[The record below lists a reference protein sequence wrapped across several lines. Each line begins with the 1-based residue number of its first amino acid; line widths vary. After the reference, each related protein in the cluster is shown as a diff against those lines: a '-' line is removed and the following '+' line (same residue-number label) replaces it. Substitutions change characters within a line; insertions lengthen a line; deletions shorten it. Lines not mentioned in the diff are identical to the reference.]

1 MILPGRLQAEL
12 CLGRPTNIKTQT
24 QNKVRFLLQLTLSLG
39 VASRS
44 QLAGKQQK
52 FGVNN
57 PHDICPL
64 HAKVDALKCC
74 YPV

>member
-1 MILPGRLQAEL
+1 MDLHSSA
-12 CLGRPTNIKTQT
+12 TIKTQT

-52 FGVNN
+52 LGVNN
-57 PHDICPL
+57 PHDIHPL

-74 YPV
+74 YLESADGQTQ